1 MKLYFANSI
10 IIVVAPL
17 VPVRVA
23 IAASA
28 FCWHRPLLAPVLI
41 QVQVVVGKQVASV
54 VLPEAPQ
61 VCCSAVIHDASARSA
76 ALLELQIPSPLYHE
90 HVAERSSEARGHMA
104 LPVAEVVATALM
116 LSQ

>member
-1 MKLYFANSI
+1 MYFANSI

-28 FCWHRPLLAPVLI
+28 FCPHCPLLSPVLI

-54 VLPEAPQ
+54 VLPDPPQ
-61 VCCSAVIHDASARSA
+61 VCCSVVIHVAESRSA
-76 ALLELQIPSPLYHE
+76 ALLELQVPSPLYHE
-90 HVAERSSEARGHMA
+90 HVVERSSEARGHMA
-104 LPVAEVVATALM
+104 LPVEASVATALM